1 MSASAL
7 PTPAHSVNGT
17 SQNDVTMSDESPQ
30 KRKRAADDSGDR
42 DLKKMNLE
50 GHKLDISE
58 LHRDV
63 GSKYLLCQSRKAP
76 FAAHFRRFS
85 PLAATSRILTVVGHV
100 SLTSLV
106 LTVS

>member
-1 MSASAL
+1 
-7 PTPAHSVNGT
+7 
-17 SQNDVTMSDESPQ
+17 MSDESPQ
-30 KRKRAADDSGDR
+30 KRKRATDDSGDR

-76 FAAHFRRFS
+76 FAAHFLLFY
-85 PLAATSRILTVVGHV
+85 PLVATSRISTVVGHV
-100 SLTSLV
+100 SLTPHILTV
-106 LTVS
+106 LTI